1 LFNFS
6 KHIFEIYSIKRTA
19 LAKHMKYI
27 IGILFLFITVTAV
40 AQQKERPL
48 IQFSG
53 IVHNAD
59 STKIIVPYVNITN
72 TATNKAVNS
81 SNYEGYFSFVA
92 HEQDTLVFTCVGYAP
107 TTVVIPANVANKSYT
122 VQVLIKPTI
131 LNLPTVRIFPW
142 ATTDE
147 FRKDFVA
154 MKVADD
160 DLEIAR
166 KNVNR
171 ATLMALVSTLGRDGQ
186 EIGDA
191 TYQDMNTTIM
201 NQHSQT
207 NPLLNPLAWGSFINQ
222 ISQGDKSR
230 QSGSD

>member
-1 LFNFS
+1 
-6 KHIFEIYSIKRTA
+6 
-19 LAKHMKYI
+19 MKYI
-27 IGILFLFITVTAV
+27 AAILFLFITVTAF
-40 AQQKERPL
+40 AQKKEQPL
-48 IQFSG
+48 VQFSG
-53 IVHNAD
+53 IVRNAD

-72 TATNKAVNS
+72 TSTNKAVNS
-81 SNYEGYFSFVA
+81 SNYQGYFSFVA

-107 TTVVIPANVANKSYT
+107 TKVVIPANVVNRSYT
-122 VQVLIKPTI
+122 VEVMIKPTI
-131 LNLPTVRIFPW
+131 VNLPIVRIFPW

-171 ATLMALVSTLGRDGQ
+171 TTLMALVSTLARDGQ
-186 EIGDA
+186 EINDA
-191 TYQDMNTTIM
+191 TYQNLNTNIM
-201 NQHSQT
+201 NQHSLT
-207 NPLLNPLAWGSFINQ
+207 PNPLLNPLAWGSFINQ

-230 QSGSD
+230 QGGTD